1 MTITKCIKPQ
11 ETYGN
16 GDHEIWHLGDV
27 PKICEDLKITSE
39 KYKVRVE
46 KAQISGCK
54 NMSPKVNISK
64 MKESR
69 LVDAFPWQQIFDVCM
84 YTMRELDTRCTL

>member
-1 MTITKCIKPQ
+1 MYKTS
-11 ETYGN
+11 
-16 GDHEIWHLGDV
+16 GDIIIWKWGSRNLGDV
-27 PKICEDLKITSE
+27 PKICEDLEITSE

-46 KAQISGCK
+46 KAQISGRK

-69 LVDAFPWQQIFDVCM
+69 LVDAFP
-84 YTMRELDTRCTL
+84 

>member
-1 MTITKCIKPQ
+1 M
-11 ETYGN
+11 
-16 GDHEIWHLGDV
+16 GDV
-27 PKICEDLKITSE
+27 PKICEDLEITSE

-46 KAQISGCK
+46 KAQISGRK

-69 LVDAFPWQQIFDVCM
+69 LVDAFP
-84 YTMRELDTRCTL
+84 

>member
-1 MTITKCIKPQ
+1 MYKTS
-11 ETYGN
+11 
-16 GDHEIWHLGDV
+16 GDIWKWGSRNLAFGDV

-46 KAQISGCK
+46 KAQISGRK

-69 LVDAFPWQQIFDVCM
+69 LVDAFP
-84 YTMRELDTRCTL
+84 